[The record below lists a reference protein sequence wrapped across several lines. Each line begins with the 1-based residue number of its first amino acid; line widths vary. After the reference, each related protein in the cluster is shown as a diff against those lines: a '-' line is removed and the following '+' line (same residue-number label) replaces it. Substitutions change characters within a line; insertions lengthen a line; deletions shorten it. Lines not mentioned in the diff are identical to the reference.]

1 MIKGESQVSRK
12 TVNENRIAICPQFG
26 CKHLEKVKP
35 LKFGVLGFRKY
46 PKCSKHKSPLVFVD
60 EFIGGFL
67 YAVNACLFDMS
78 SLPPENLRSLIKKKV
93 PNELTTFINGW
104 MYCNPIGRGAQIV
117 SQYMD
122 GISRGYMKLLSKKQR
137 KALKNEKSSK
147 KRYNMLRYGLKKIAI
162 EYTTFLKDLREKSE
176 FFCDQENLSPLSNK
190 VQFILK
196 TWLKDHLSTI
206 KGVNGLKQSEPTLQD
221 EFLQVVKEN
230 YDKILHAGTCALLLG
245 KSPSIVTKTIPA
257 FELFSAYHEF
267 LKAGLCTELIGEN
280 VKLLLEESKE
290 FLNVS
295 RENILNAQEDEEED
309 FFNESGKKKYENS
322 ECEKIEDIVVNITNI
337 NMLNFRKQIRN
348 HLKTLHKSINGT
360 QKQKEIIRS
369 KSLEILDEHI
379 SRAIKNEFTIPKNAN
394 LKVIAT
400 TIIYAVIISNE
411 NIPKINITQISGIQH
426 DRITQYYSRYFKD
439 LYPRKNF
446 HFASYKGFNDI
457 RNNIALYFFRLIKDS
472 QVKTSELVIHLRNKV
487 LKNINLPK
495 ELTTENID
503 ILLEMATQYKDP
515 FINYFSDLAEVVK
528 QLTISSIAHKEI
540 NAHLIIKDLAKF
552 LEEKGIN
559 LLQTSKTFYHS
570 IIDIFDF
577 LRKEYSDFFPI
588 RSRTQ
593 ISLPKKGSMRRHNIY
608 RKIIG
613 FKLKLYVIKNIYNG
627 KYCKNGKCKCPE
639 CQKEGFIV
647 NTDITRLKALEFH
660 HSTDE
665 KENLFSSANLY
676 YLFAKDRSN
685 PNFLRD
691 LIKLME
697 IEKVILVCRNHHRSL
712 YHFEYYNHFNY
723 LINWKDLF
731 SIPAELVHIII
742 RTSVANHYL
751 TKDLSTEV
759 KGDIRRCIKRYI
771 KKRYILENFYDKFCP
786 TCEEFNIK
794 EYHSVFSFHHLD
806 DNTKKILASDIYDL
820 PCSEILRILEQE
832 KGGYI
837 CANCHT
843 VMHYKH
849 IHLLDKIYNDEE
861 IVKRVLDD
869 FNKVNKKFAIIIR
882 KKAIRDPLKKD
893 IIIDES
899 IKRYLNAIYEISL
912 SENEVTSTAL
922 MNYMGLTRTRPIH
935 IFFRRKNDI
944 LKHYVNVKIGRGR
957 HPTKFILTKEGRE
970 AVKLIHHF
978 RDYYSSL

>member
-1 MIKGESQVSRK
+1 MIKRESQVSRK
-12 TVNENRIAICPQFG
+12 TVNEDRIAICAQFG
-26 CKHLEKVKP
+26 CIHLEKVKP
-35 LKFGVLGFRKY
+35 LKFGVLGFRRY
-46 PKCSKHKSPLVFVD
+46 PKCSKHKIPLVFVD
-60 EFIGGFL
+60 EFIGNFIHT
-67 YAVNACLFDMS
+67 VNACLFDTS
-78 SLPPENLRSLIKKKV
+78 SLPPDDITCLIKTKV
-93 PNELTTFINGW
+93 PDELKAFINGW

-122 GISRGYMKLLSKKQR
+122 GLTRGYMKLLSRKQR
-137 KALKNEKSSK
+137 KALKKEKSSRK
-147 KRYNMLRYGLKKIAI
+147 HYELLRLGLKKIAD
-162 EYTTFLKDLREKSE
+162 EYATFLKDLREKSE
-176 FFCDQENLSPLSNK
+176 LFCDQENLSPLSNK
-190 VQFILK
+190 VQDILK
-196 TWLKDHLSTI
+196 SWLKDHLSTI
-206 KGVNGLKQSEPTLQD
+206 KGVNGFKKSESTLQD
-221 EFLQVVKEN
+221 EFLTEIKEN

-257 FELFSAYHEF
+257 FELFSAYYEF
-267 LKAGLCTELIGEN
+267 LKAGLCRELIGEN
-280 VKLLLEESKE
+280 VKSLLEESKE
-290 FLNVS
+290 FLNVN

-322 ECEKIEDIVVNITNI
+322 ECEKIEDEVVTNI
-337 NMLNFRKQIRN
+337 NMLNFRKKVRN
-348 HLKTLHKSINGT
+348 HLKTLHSSINGT

-379 SRAIKNEFTIPKNAN
+379 SRARKNEFTIPKNAN

-400 TIIYAVIISNE
+400 AIIYAVIISNE
-411 NIPKINITQISGIQH
+411 NMPKINITQISGIQH
-426 DRITQYYSRYFKD
+426 DRITQYYSRYFRD
-439 LYPRKNF
+439 LYPRTNF

-457 RNNIALYFFRLIKDS
+457 RNNIALYLFRLIKDS
-472 QVKTSELVIHLRNKV
+472 QVKTSELVIHLRNNI

-503 ILLEMATQYKDP
+503 VLLEMATQYKDP
-515 FINYFSDLAEVVK
+515 FIKYFSDLVEVIK

-540 NAHLIIKDLAKF
+540 NAHLIIKNLAKF
-552 LEEKGIN
+552 LEKKGIN
-559 LLQTSKTFYHS
+559 LLQSSKTFYHT
-570 IIDIFDF
+570 IVDIFDF
-577 LRKEYSDFFPI
+577 LRKEYPDFIPI

-593 ISLPKKGSMRRHNIY
+593 KSLPKKGNVRRHNIY

-639 CQKEGFIV
+639 CQREGFII

-660 HSTDE
+660 HSTDD
-665 KENLFSSANLY
+665 KENLFSSDNLY
-676 YLFAKDRSN
+676 NLFAKDRSN

-691 LIKLME
+691 LIKHME
-697 IEKVILVCRNHHRSL
+697 LEKVILVCRNHHRSL

-723 LINWKDLF
+723 LINWKNLF
-731 SIPAELVHIII
+731 SIPAELIHIII
-742 RTSVANHYL
+742 RTSVENHYL
-751 TKDLSTEV
+751 TKNLSTKV
-759 KGDIRRCIKRYI
+759 KGDIRRGIKRYI
-771 KKRYILENFYDKFCP
+771 KKRYILVNFYGKICP
-786 TCEEFNIK
+786 TCGEFNIK

-806 DNTKKILASDIYDL
+806 ENTKTILASDLYDL
-820 PCSEILRILEQE
+820 PCSEIARILEQE

-837 CANCHT
+837 CSNCHT

-849 IHLLDKIYNDEE
+849 IHLLDKIYNDDE

-869 FNKVNKKFAIIIR
+869 FNKVNKKFAIISR

-899 IKRYLNAIYEISL
+899 IKRYLNALYEISL

-922 MNYMGLTRTRPIH
+922 MNYMGLTKTRPIH

-970 AVKLIHHF
+970 AVKLIQHF